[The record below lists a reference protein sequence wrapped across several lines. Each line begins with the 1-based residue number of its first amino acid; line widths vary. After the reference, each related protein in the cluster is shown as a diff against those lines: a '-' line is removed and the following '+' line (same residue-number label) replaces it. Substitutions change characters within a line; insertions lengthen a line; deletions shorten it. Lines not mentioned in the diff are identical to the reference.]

1 MKNLDLLV
9 NAMWLQ
15 TLEELHDHNNPKYHN
30 PKHYH
35 HRQQKLTSEALCL
48 KKLETKIKNYYVKTS
63 N

>member
-1 MKNLDLLV
+1 MKNLNLLV

-15 TLEELHDHNNPKYHN
+15 TLEDLHDHRNPKCRCQ
-30 PKHYH
+30 
-35 HRQQKLTSEALCL
+35 RQRLASEAMQL